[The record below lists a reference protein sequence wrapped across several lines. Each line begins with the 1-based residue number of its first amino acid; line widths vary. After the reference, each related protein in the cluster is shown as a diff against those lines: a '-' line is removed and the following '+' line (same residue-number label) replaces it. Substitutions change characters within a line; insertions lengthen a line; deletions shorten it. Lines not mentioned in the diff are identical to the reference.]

1 MKKPDWLSPDD
12 LPWLGDPP
20 RRWESTTWARDPAG
34 VRYRLHAYQGE
45 SQVGMRWLE
54 VEGDRRVAKQIVRII
69 NRALRVVHRLRAA
82 TVVAVEVYQI
92 DEDGEQFVH
101 AVGADNRNEAR
112 VKALAIQQ
120 QISAG
125 DFHPE
130 PL

>member
-1 MKKPDWLSPDD
+1 L
-12 LPWLGDPP
+12 
-20 RRWESTTWARDPAG
+20 
-34 VRYRLHAYQGE
+34 
-45 SQVGMRWLE
+45 
-54 VEGDRRVAKQIVRII
+54 
-69 NRALRVVHRLRAA
+69 RAVHRLRAA
-82 TVVAVEVYQI
+82 PVFTVEIYQI

-101 AVGADNRNEAR
+101 EVGADNRNEAR

>member
-1 MKKPDWLSPDD
+1 
-12 LPWLGDPP
+12 
-20 RRWESTTWARDPAG
+20 
-34 VRYRLHAYQGE
+34 
-45 SQVGMRWLE
+45 MRWLE
-54 VEGDRRVAKQIVRII
+54 VEGDRRVAEQIVRIF

>member
-1 MKKPDWLSPDD
+1 MGADCLAEGFDTAAT
-12 LPWLGDPP
+12 
-20 RRWESTTWARDPAG
+20 RR

-54 VEGDRRVAKQIVRII
+54 VEGDRRVAKQIVRIF

>member
-1 MKKPDWLSPDD
+1 VEKSGWLSSDD
-12 LPWLGDPP
+12 LPWLGA

-34 VRYRLHAYQGE
+34 FRYRLHAYQE
-45 SQVGMRWLE
+45 ERLVGLRWLE
-54 VEGDRRVAKQIVRII
+54 VEGDRRVANQIVRIV
-69 NRALRVVHRLRAA
+69 NRVLRAVHRLRAA
-82 TVVAVEVYQI
+82 PVFTMEVYLI

-101 AVGADNRNEAR
+101 EVGADNRNEAR

-125 DFHPE
+125 DFHLE

>member
-1 MKKPDWLSPDD
+1 VRLS
-12 LPWLGDPP
+12 
-20 RRWESTTWARDPAG
+20 A
-34 VRYRLHAYQGE
+34 
-45 SQVGMRWLE
+45 
-54 VEGDRRVAKQIVRII
+54 AKWRPGRFSFI
-69 NRALRVVHRLRAA
+69 AA
-82 TVVAVEVYQI
+82 PVFTVEVYLI

-101 AVGADNRNEAR
+101 EVGADNRNEAR